1 MDKQLFLMK
10 RMILLCVVCVLG
22 FLSLIC
28 YPAKKAKA
36 EENLP
41 TVMAADIGKRY
52 GKGLSN
58 PCVSGVRISRNN
70 YMKAYAYDVYSYTD
84 ATGWKFHF
92 ANLFGSRRNDKEA
105 IKIRDGFCLGIGDDM
120 ECRGRFIIYGKWAK
134 DLIKDYPCYSI
145 KTTRYQ
151 KGEMLSLEY
160 EYSTD
165 SRANWTDSQYSLMLA
180 IAQERTYYVGIHSPD
195 RVSYWYDLNPGIFL
209 GDEEDDVTLNTMG
222 GEMSEKGEAYTELS
236 NQYVI
241 HKLPVPVRRRD
252 RNVYLFD
259 GWYTSADGGVKLN
272 EGDFIEKGVTLYAHW
287 KAVPKKCDVT
297 CIDVLQTAG
306 GEEVLGTT
314 TFQAEYGELASG
326 SAIGCSTGSGIYYP
340 GRDYVG
346 CSDSI
351 VQAEGTVV
359 YRYFKNASRNV
370 FCIDVVQVGPDAG
383 QQLGSHL
390 WQAEYGTT
398 VSGETIGSDTSVSAY
413 YTGYRYIYS
422 SMKQVGDDGCT
433 VYRYFTPIMY
443 NIEFVSGCASGGS
456 MSVMRNLYYGH
467 DYSLTMNSFINKKR
481 ITLDTNAPEASSDTK
496 FLTVY
501 SDFVGWAE
509 TATGSAVYYDGG
521 SVNGLTSQEETV
533 RLYAVWSG
541 REATVDV
548 QPKRLGYE
556 FAGWSLDKETSA
568 GAKQFYIE
576 KDTTL
581 YAVWT
586 PAPVDYHI
594 EYYKQRLDKT
604 YERVSTYTMKALT
617 GEKVQVGADKD
628 MFPGFYLDEGSS
640 KLTGIVKADG
650 SLILNVYFQRCEY
663 NVSFDPDGG
672 SVLTDIKA
680 LDPIFG
686 LFEQSVVLPEAQLQ
700 KTGYI
705 FDGWTIEKGSRLA
718 AGRPGETY
726 ALPNHDL
733 VLYACWLP
741 REDTRY
747 QIIPYYENLNGVG
760 YVKGETVDLRGT
772 TDLSIEEDLL
782 QMYQTKDVAESIHKM
797 FGSGYCLADKTA
809 LEQTTIAPDG
819 TTCVEIYL
827 QRDKYEFNFYIVKD
841 GEKQNIEVQQVAYG
855 QKYIMPEKIEDIEYI
870 IGYLDEQGEKILPGH
885 VMMVK
890 GSRSFEICQEIPTPV
905 PNEKATNPPSET
917 EAPAPGETTKPGT
930 GGTDIPAPG
939 ETTKPGTG
947 GTDTPAPGE
956 TTKPG
961 TGGTDIPA
969 PGETTKPGTGGTDTP
984 APGETTKPGTGG
996 TDTPAP
1002 GETNTPSPV
1011 VTRIPVPVRTNTPV
1025 PVKTNTPL
1033 PVRSTQPP
1041 ASTKPSA
1048 SPDPSGLDKD
1058 GMSVISTWTGAD
1070 SKDIASKLADS
1081 AVDAFVK
1088 KGTVVTKQGIRY
1100 KVTKSGP
1107 KTRSVSVI
1115 GINKDRG
1122 TVRIPAQIS
1131 MRGYSYPVTKIEK
1144 KALAQK
1150 KKLTRVIVGRNVKQ
1164 IGRKAFYNS
1173 RKLSRISFESGKLT
1187 KIEKG
1192 AWKGCSK
1199 RLRFT
1204 FSKSCGMKTKQYI
1217 LKRNMLMK

>member
-1 MDKQLFLMK
+1 M
-10 RMILLCVVCVLG
+10 
-22 FLSLIC
+22 
-28 YPAKKAKA
+28 
-36 EENLP
+36 
-41 TVMAADIGKRY
+41 
-52 GKGLSN
+52 
-58 PCVSGVRISRNN
+58 
-70 YMKAYAYDVYSYTD
+70 
-84 ATGWKFHF
+84 
-92 ANLFGSRRNDKEA
+92 
-105 IKIRDGFCLGIGDDM
+105 
-120 ECRGRFIIYGKWAK
+120 
-134 DLIKDYPCYSI
+134 
-145 KTTRYQ
+145 
-151 KGEMLSLEY
+151 
-160 EYSTD
+160 
-165 SRANWTDSQYSLMLA
+165 
-180 IAQERTYYVGIHSPD
+180 
-195 RVSYWYDLNPGIFL
+195 
-209 GDEEDDVTLNTMG
+209 
-222 GEMSEKGEAYTELS
+222 
-236 NQYVI
+236 
-241 HKLPVPVRRRD
+241 
-252 RNVYLFD
+252 
-259 GWYTSADGGVKLN
+259 
-272 EGDFIEKGVTLYAHW
+272 
-287 KAVPKKCDVT
+287 
-297 CIDVLQTAG
+297 
-306 GEEVLGTT
+306 
-314 TFQAEYGELASG
+314 
-326 SAIGCSTGSGIYYP
+326 
-340 GRDYVG
+340 
-346 CSDSI
+346 
-351 VQAEGTVV
+351 
-359 YRYFKNASRNV
+359 
-370 FCIDVVQVGPDAG
+370 
-383 QQLGSHL
+383 
-390 WQAEYGTT
+390 
-398 VSGETIGSDTSVSAY
+398 
-413 YTGYRYIYS
+413 
-422 SMKQVGDDGCT
+422 
-433 VYRYFTPIMY
+433 
-443 NIEFVSGCASGGS
+443 
-456 MSVMRNLYYGH
+456 MRNLYYGH

-650 SLILNVYFQRCEY
+650 SLILNVYFQRREY

-741 REDTRY
+741 REDIRY

-772 TDLSIEEDLL
+772 TDLSVEEDLM

-797 FGSGYCLADKTA
+797 FGSGYRLADKTA

-827 QRDKYEFNFYIVKD
+827 QRDKYEFNFYIVED

-855 QKYIMPEKIEDIEYI
+855 QKYIMPEKIKDIEYI

-890 GSRSFEICQEIPTPV
+890 GSCSFEICQEIPTPV
-905 PNEKATNPPSET
+905 PTEKATNPPSET
-917 EAPAPGETTKPGT
+917 EAPVSGETKKPGT
-930 GGTDIPAPG
+930 GGTDI
-939 ETTKPGTG
+939 
-947 GTDTPAPGE
+947 
-956 TTKPG
+956 
-961 TGGTDIPA
+961 
-969 PGETTKPGTGGTDTP
+969 P

-1088 KGTVVTKQGIRY
+1088 KGTVVTKKGIRY

-1115 GINKDRG
+1115 GINKNRG

-1131 MRGYSYPVTKIEK
+1131 MRGYSYPVTKIGK
-1144 KALAQK
+1144 KAFAQK

-1173 RKLSRISFESGKLT
+1173 RKLSRISFESAKLT

>member
-1 MDKQLFLMK
+1 M
-10 RMILLCVVCVLG
+10 
-22 FLSLIC
+22 
-28 YPAKKAKA
+28 
-36 EENLP
+36 
-41 TVMAADIGKRY
+41 
-52 GKGLSN
+52 
-58 PCVSGVRISRNN
+58 
-70 YMKAYAYDVYSYTD
+70 
-84 ATGWKFHF
+84 
-92 ANLFGSRRNDKEA
+92 
-105 IKIRDGFCLGIGDDM
+105 
-120 ECRGRFIIYGKWAK
+120 
-134 DLIKDYPCYSI
+134 
-145 KTTRYQ
+145 
-151 KGEMLSLEY
+151 
-160 EYSTD
+160 
-165 SRANWTDSQYSLMLA
+165 
-180 IAQERTYYVGIHSPD
+180 
-195 RVSYWYDLNPGIFL
+195 
-209 GDEEDDVTLNTMG
+209 
-222 GEMSEKGEAYTELS
+222 
-236 NQYVI
+236 
-241 HKLPVPVRRRD
+241 
-252 RNVYLFD
+252 
-259 GWYTSADGGVKLN
+259 
-272 EGDFIEKGVTLYAHW
+272 
-287 KAVPKKCDVT
+287 
-297 CIDVLQTAG
+297 
-306 GEEVLGTT
+306 
-314 TFQAEYGELASG
+314 
-326 SAIGCSTGSGIYYP
+326 
-340 GRDYVG
+340 
-346 CSDSI
+346 
-351 VQAEGTVV
+351 
-359 YRYFKNASRNV
+359 
-370 FCIDVVQVGPDAG
+370 
-383 QQLGSHL
+383 
-390 WQAEYGTT
+390 
-398 VSGETIGSDTSVSAY
+398 
-413 YTGYRYIYS
+413 
-422 SMKQVGDDGCT
+422 
-433 VYRYFTPIMY
+433 
-443 NIEFVSGCASGGS
+443 
-456 MSVMRNLYYGH
+456 
-467 DYSLTMNSFINKKR
+467 
-481 ITLDTNAPEASSDTK
+481 
-496 FLTVY
+496 
-501 SDFVGWAE
+501 
-509 TATGSAVYYDGG
+509 
-521 SVNGLTSQEETV
+521 
-533 RLYAVWSG
+533 
-541 REATVDV
+541 
-548 QPKRLGYE
+548 
-556 FAGWSLDKETSA
+556 
-568 GAKQFYIE
+568 
-576 KDTTL
+576 

-650 SLILNVYFQRCEY
+650 SLILNVYFQRREY

-772 TDLSIEEDLL
+772 TDLSVEEDLM

-855 QKYIMPEKIEDIEYI
+855 QKYIMPEKIKDIEYI

-890 GSRSFEICQEIPTPV
+890 GSCSFEICQEIPTPV
-905 PNEKATNPPSET
+905 PTEKATNPPSET
-917 EAPAPGETTKPGT
+917 EAPVPGETKKPGT
-930 GGTDIPAPG
+930 GGTDTPAPG

-961 TGGTDIPA
+961 TGGTD
-969 PGETTKPGTGGTDTP
+969 TP
-984 APGETTKPGTGG
+984 APGETTKPDTDG

-1088 KGTVVTKQGIRY
+1088 KGTVVTKKGIRY

-1131 MRGYSYPVTKIEK
+1131 MRGYSYPVTKIDK

-1173 RKLSRISFESGKLT
+1173 RKLSRISFESAKLT

>member
-1 MDKQLFLMK
+1 
-10 RMILLCVVCVLG
+10 
-22 FLSLIC
+22 
-28 YPAKKAKA
+28 
-36 EENLP
+36 
-41 TVMAADIGKRY
+41 
-52 GKGLSN
+52 
-58 PCVSGVRISRNN
+58 
-70 YMKAYAYDVYSYTD
+70 
-84 ATGWKFHF
+84 
-92 ANLFGSRRNDKEA
+92 
-105 IKIRDGFCLGIGDDM
+105 
-120 ECRGRFIIYGKWAK
+120 
-134 DLIKDYPCYSI
+134 
-145 KTTRYQ
+145 
-151 KGEMLSLEY
+151 
-160 EYSTD
+160 
-165 SRANWTDSQYSLMLA
+165 
-180 IAQERTYYVGIHSPD
+180 
-195 RVSYWYDLNPGIFL
+195 
-209 GDEEDDVTLNTMG
+209 
-222 GEMSEKGEAYTELS
+222 
-236 NQYVI
+236 
-241 HKLPVPVRRRD
+241 
-252 RNVYLFD
+252 
-259 GWYTSADGGVKLN
+259 
-272 EGDFIEKGVTLYAHW
+272 
-287 KAVPKKCDVT
+287 
-297 CIDVLQTAG
+297 
-306 GEEVLGTT
+306 
-314 TFQAEYGELASG
+314 
-326 SAIGCSTGSGIYYP
+326 
-340 GRDYVG
+340 
-346 CSDSI
+346 
-351 VQAEGTVV
+351 
-359 YRYFKNASRNV
+359 
-370 FCIDVVQVGPDAG
+370 
-383 QQLGSHL
+383 
-390 WQAEYGTT
+390 
-398 VSGETIGSDTSVSAY
+398 
-413 YTGYRYIYS
+413 
-422 SMKQVGDDGCT
+422 MKQVGDDGCT

-650 SLILNVYFQRCEY
+650 SLILNVYFQRREY

-772 TDLSIEEDLL
+772 TDLSVEEDLM

-797 FGSGYCLADKTA
+797 FGSGYRLADKTA

-855 QKYIMPEKIEDIEYI
+855 QKYIMPEKIKDIEYI

-905 PNEKATNPPSET
+905 PTEKATNPPSET
-917 EAPAPGETTKPGT
+917 EAPVPGETKKPGT

-939 ETTKPGTG
+939 ETTKPGTD
-947 GTDTPAPGE
+947 GTDTPAPGVS
-956 TTKPG
+956 
-961 TGGTDIPA
+961 
-969 PGETTKPGTGGTDTP
+969 
-984 APGETTKPGTGG
+984 
-996 TDTPAP
+996 
-1002 GETNTPSPV
+1002 NTPSPA

-1088 KGTVVTKQGIRY
+1088 KGTVVTKKGIRY

-1173 RKLSRISFESGKLT
+1173 RKLSRISFESAKLT

>member
-1 MDKQLFLMK
+1 M
-10 RMILLCVVCVLG
+10 
-22 FLSLIC
+22 
-28 YPAKKAKA
+28 
-36 EENLP
+36 
-41 TVMAADIGKRY
+41 
-52 GKGLSN
+52 
-58 PCVSGVRISRNN
+58 
-70 YMKAYAYDVYSYTD
+70 
-84 ATGWKFHF
+84 
-92 ANLFGSRRNDKEA
+92 
-105 IKIRDGFCLGIGDDM
+105 
-120 ECRGRFIIYGKWAK
+120 
-134 DLIKDYPCYSI
+134 
-145 KTTRYQ
+145 
-151 KGEMLSLEY
+151 
-160 EYSTD
+160 
-165 SRANWTDSQYSLMLA
+165 
-180 IAQERTYYVGIHSPD
+180 
-195 RVSYWYDLNPGIFL
+195 
-209 GDEEDDVTLNTMG
+209 
-222 GEMSEKGEAYTELS
+222 
-236 NQYVI
+236 
-241 HKLPVPVRRRD
+241 
-252 RNVYLFD
+252 
-259 GWYTSADGGVKLN
+259 
-272 EGDFIEKGVTLYAHW
+272 
-287 KAVPKKCDVT
+287 
-297 CIDVLQTAG
+297 
-306 GEEVLGTT
+306 
-314 TFQAEYGELASG
+314 
-326 SAIGCSTGSGIYYP
+326 
-340 GRDYVG
+340 
-346 CSDSI
+346 
-351 VQAEGTVV
+351 
-359 YRYFKNASRNV
+359 
-370 FCIDVVQVGPDAG
+370 
-383 QQLGSHL
+383 
-390 WQAEYGTT
+390 
-398 VSGETIGSDTSVSAY
+398 
-413 YTGYRYIYS
+413 
-422 SMKQVGDDGCT
+422 
-433 VYRYFTPIMY
+433 
-443 NIEFVSGCASGGS
+443 
-456 MSVMRNLYYGH
+456 
-467 DYSLTMNSFINKKR
+467 
-481 ITLDTNAPEASSDTK
+481 
-496 FLTVY
+496 
-501 SDFVGWAE
+501 
-509 TATGSAVYYDGG
+509 
-521 SVNGLTSQEETV
+521 
-533 RLYAVWSG
+533 
-541 REATVDV
+541 

-650 SLILNVYFQRCEY
+650 SLILNVYFQRREY

-772 TDLSIEEDLL
+772 TDLSVEEDLM

-797 FGSGYCLADKTA
+797 FGSGYHLADKTA

-855 QKYIMPEKIEDIEYI
+855 QKYIMPEKIKDIEYI

-890 GSRSFEICQEIPTPV
+890 GSCSFEICQEIPIPV
-905 PNEKATNPPSET
+905 PTEKATNPPSET
-917 EAPAPGETTKPGT
+917 EAPVPGETK
-930 GGTDIPAPG
+930 
-939 ETTKPGTG
+939 KPGTG

-969 PGETTKPGTGGTDTP
+969 PGETTKPGTGGTDIPAPGETTKPGTGGTDIP

-1002 GETNTPSPV
+1002 GETNTPSPA

-1088 KGTVVTKQGIRY
+1088 KGTVVTKKGIRY

-1115 GINKDRG
+1115 SINKDRG

-1173 RKLSRISFESGKLT
+1173 RKLSRISFESAKLI